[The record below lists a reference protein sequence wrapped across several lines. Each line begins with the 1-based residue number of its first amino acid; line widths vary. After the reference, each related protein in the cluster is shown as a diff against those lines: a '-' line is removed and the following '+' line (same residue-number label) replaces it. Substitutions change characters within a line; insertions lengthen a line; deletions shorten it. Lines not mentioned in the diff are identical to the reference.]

1 MVPLSK
7 VRIATGEDPTLWVRV
22 RLRVRVRVRVTP
34 RVRDRA
40 RVRSRRTI
48 LRIFARIGL
57 TPSASAPSSVA
68 IRSSRLAPKTTP
80 VLPYSLVPQHHGMS
94 CVPG

>member
-1 MVPLSK
+1 MP
-7 VRIATGEDPTLWVRV
+7 A
-22 RLRVRVRVRVTP
+22 RVRVRVRVRGMVRVRVRVRVRIRVPVTP
-34 RVRDRA
+34 RVRGRA

>member
-1 MVPLSK
+1 MGGWSDGLFGQREEARKSVS
-7 VRIATGEDPTLWVRV
+7 VRK
-22 RLRVRVRVRVTP
+22 
-34 RVRDRA
+34 
-40 RVRSRRTI
+40 SI

-94 CVPG
+94 CVPGLGLG